1 MLALAGL
8 MLSLFVRRRR
18 VWVRASA
25 ADDGRTLVEVAGLS
39 RAEGEAHEAL
49 ADEVAGLADRM
60 RSRDRGRENDVTS
73 AELAGLSNNLLYS
86 AMAVYALAMYFFAA
100 ELAFSRPV
108 RDGRRADQ
116 RSRSVDWRG
125 GWRRLLD
132 DVRRTGAGRD
142 HASRTARRDRTGV
155 GRIAVS
161 LTVLAFLLHLGAVV
175 TRGLSAER
183 APWGN
188 MFEFSVTGALAV
200 TGVFLVLLRRQDIR
214 YLGTFVVLPVLLTLG
229 LAVTVLY
236 TESAQL
242 VPALKSVWLVI
253 HVSAAII
260 ASGLLTIGFAQTVCF
275 LVQDRLRGPRSG
287 AGRRA
292 SSTGCRRP
300 PRWTAPSYRMHAFA
314 YPIWTFAVIAG
325 AIWAENAW
333 GRYWGWD
340 PKETWAFI
348 TWMVYTPYLHA
359 RATAGWKGRKAAYIA
374 LVAYGTFL
382 FNYLVVNIWLVGF
395 HSYAGVG

>member
-1 MLALAGL
+1 MSSAG
-8 MLSLFVRRRR
+8 
-18 VWVRASA
+18 
-25 ADDGRTLVEVAGLS
+25 
-39 RAEGEAHEAL
+39 
-49 ADEVAGLADRM
+49 
-60 RSRDRGRENDVTS
+60 
-73 AELAGLSNNLLYS
+73 LAGLSNNLLYS
-86 AMAVYALAMYFFAA
+86 AMVVYALAMYCYTAS
-100 ELAFSRPV
+100 LAFSRPGRAPAVEPLAEPADV
-108 RDGRRADQ
+108 RELAAVGGTGVATTYDVEHPAGGPTTPPVVPERAD
-116 RSRSVDWRG
+116 
-125 GWRRLLD
+125 RL
-132 DVRRTGAGRD
+132 GR
-142 HASRTARRDRTGV
+142 V
-155 GRIAVS
+155 GVS
-161 LTVLAFLLHLGAVV
+161 LTVLAFVLHLGAVV

-200 TGVFLVLLRRQDIR
+200 TGVYLVLLRRHDIR

-260 ASGLLTIGFAQTVCF
+260 ASGILTVGFAQTVCF
-275 LVQDRLRGPRSG
+275 LVQDRREQRPVESRTPSFMDRLPSAAVLDRS
-287 AGRRA
+287 A
-292 SSTGCRRP
+292 
-300 PRWTAPSYRMHAFA
+300 YRMHAFA

-348 TWMVYTPYLHA
+348 TWMVYTAYLHA
-359 RATAGWKGRKAAYIA
+359 RATAGWKGRKASYVA
-374 LVAYGTFL
+374 LLGYATFL

>member
-1 MLALAGL
+1 VSSAG
-8 MLSLFVRRRR
+8 
-18 VWVRASA
+18 
-25 ADDGRTLVEVAGLS
+25 
-39 RAEGEAHEAL
+39 
-49 ADEVAGLADRM
+49 
-60 RSRDRGRENDVTS
+60 
-73 AELAGLSNNLLYS
+73 LAGLSNNLLYS
-86 AMAVYALAMYFFAA
+86 AMVVYALAMYCYTAS
-100 ELAFSRPV
+100 LAFSRPGRVPLEGHVEDPAQQSTEV
-108 RDGRRADQ
+108 RELAAVGGSRSTTTYDVGHTAGGATATPDVPERAD
-116 RSRSVDWRG
+116 
-125 GWRRLLD
+125 RL
-132 DVRRTGAGRD
+132 
-142 HASRTARRDRTGV
+142 
-155 GRIAVS
+155 GRIGVS
-161 LTVLAFLLHLGAVV
+161 LTVLAFALHLGAVV

-200 TGVFLVLLRRQDIR
+200 TGVYLVLLRRHDIR

-260 ASGLLTIGFAQTVCF
+260 ASGILTVGFAQTVCF
-275 LVQDRLRGPRSG
+275 LVQDRREQRPVESRTPSFMDRLPSAAALDRS
-287 AGRRA
+287 A
-292 SSTGCRRP
+292 
-300 PRWTAPSYRMHAFA
+300 YRMHAFA

-348 TWMVYTPYLHA
+348 TWMVYTAYLHA
-359 RATAGWKGRKAAYIA
+359 RATAGWKGRKASYVA
-374 LVAYGTFL
+374 LLGYATFL

>member
-1 MLALAGL
+1 MTG
-8 MLSLFVRRRR
+8 
-18 VWVRASA
+18 
-25 ADDGRTLVEVAGLS
+25 
-39 RAEGEAHEAL
+39 
-49 ADEVAGLADRM
+49 
-60 RSRDRGRENDVTS
+60 

-108 RDGRRADQ
+108 RDGRAERADE
-116 RSRSVDWRG
+116 
-125 GWRRLLD
+125 RRLATVGGGGSPTTYD
-132 DVRRTGAGRD
+132 APVTETGAD
-142 HASRTARRDRTGV
+142 ADRTARSDRV
-155 GRIAVS
+155 GHIAVS

-200 TGVFLVLLRRQDIR
+200 TGVFLVLLRRQPIR
-214 YLGTFVVLPVLLTLG
+214 YLGTFIVLPVLLTLG

-260 ASGLLTIGFAQTVCF
+260 ASGLLTVGFAQTICF
-275 LVQDRLRGPRSG
+275 LVQDRLEQRGPDRPASFFDRLPS
-287 AGRRA
+287 AAALDRA
-292 SSTGCRRP
+292 
-300 PRWTAPSYRMHAFA
+300 SYRMHAFA

-348 TWMVYTPYLHA
+348 TWMVLTAYLHA
-359 RATAGWKGRKAAYIA
+359 RATAGWKGRKAAYVA
-374 LVAYGTFL
+374 LLAYGTFL

-395 HSYAGVG
+395 HSYAGVS

>member
-1 MLALAGL
+1 V
-8 MLSLFVRRRR
+8 S
-18 VWVRASA
+18 
-25 ADDGRTLVEVAGLS
+25 
-39 RAEGEAHEAL
+39 
-49 ADEVAGLADRM
+49 
-60 RSRDRGRENDVTS
+60 S

-86 AMAVYALAMYFFAA
+86 AMVVYALAMYCYTAS
-100 ELAFSRPV
+100 LAFSRPGRVTAEDRVEESADV
-108 RDGRRADQ
+108 RELAAVGGTSSTTTYDVEHLTGDPAVTRETPERAD
-116 RSRSVDWRG
+116 
-125 GWRRLLD
+125 RL
-132 DVRRTGAGRD
+132 GR
-142 HASRTARRDRTGV
+142 V
-155 GRIAVS
+155 GVS
-161 LTVLAFLLHLGAVV
+161 LTVLAFVLHLGAVV
-175 TRGLSAER
+175 ARGLSAER

-200 TGVFLVLLRRQDIR
+200 TGVYLVLLRRHDIR

-260 ASGLLTIGFAQTVCF
+260 ASGILTVGFAQTVCF
-275 LVQDRLRGPRSG
+275 LVQDRREQRPAGSRTPSFMDRLPSAAALDRS
-287 AGRRA
+287 A
-292 SSTGCRRP
+292 
-300 PRWTAPSYRMHAFA
+300 YRMHAFA

-348 TWMVYTPYLHA
+348 TWMVYTAYLHA
-359 RATAGWKGRKAAYIA
+359 RATAGWKGRRASYVA
-374 LVAYGTFL
+374 LLGYATFL

>member
-1 MLALAGL
+1 MT
-8 MLSLFVRRRR
+8 
-18 VWVRASA
+18 A
-25 ADDGRTLVEVAGLS
+25 AD
-39 RAEGEAHEAL
+39 
-49 ADEVAGLADRM
+49 
-60 RSRDRGRENDVTS
+60 
-73 AELAGLSNNLLYS
+73 LAGLSNNLLYS
-86 AMAVYALAMYFFAA
+86 AMAVYAIAMYCYTA
-100 ELAFSRPV
+100 ELAFAGPRRGS
-108 RDGRRADQ
+108 RRATA
-116 RSRSVDWRG
+116 RAEARELAAV
-125 GWRRLLD
+125 
-132 DVRRTGAGRD
+132 GAGAGVPTYAEEAPAPDDDRGR
-142 HASRTARRDRTGV
+142 AERSARL
-155 GRIAVS
+155 GRVAVS
-161 LTVLAFLLHLGAVV
+161 LTVLAFALHLASVV

-200 TGVFLVLLRRQDIR
+200 TGAFLVMLLRRDVR

-260 ASGLLTIGFAQTVCF
+260 ASGILTVGFAQTVCF
-275 LVQDRLRGPRSG
+275 LVQDRRERNPDRVPSFMDRFPAAAALDRS
-287 AGRRA
+287 A
-292 SSTGCRRP
+292 
-300 PRWTAPSYRMHAFA
+300 YKMHAFA

-348 TWMVYTPYLHA
+348 TWMVYTAYLHA
-359 RATAGWKGRKAAYIA
+359 RATAGWKGRKAAYVA
-374 LVAYGTFL
+374 LLGYATFL

>member
-1 MLALAGL
+1 MTG
-8 MLSLFVRRRR
+8 
-18 VWVRASA
+18 
-25 ADDGRTLVEVAGLS
+25 
-39 RAEGEAHEAL
+39 
-49 ADEVAGLADRM
+49 
-60 RSRDRGRENDVTS
+60 

-108 RDGRRADQ
+108 RGGRAERVVDDRALASVGGSGPSPSYVAPAPGESVPAD
-116 RSRSVDWRG
+116 RSARS
-125 GWRRLLD
+125 
-132 DVRRTGAGRD
+132 
-142 HASRTARRDRTGV
+142 DRV

-175 TRGLSAER
+175 ARGLSAER

-200 TGVFLVLLRRQDIR
+200 TGVFLVLLRRQEVR
-214 YLGTFVVLPVLLTLG
+214 YLGTFVILPVLLTLG
-229 LAVTVLY
+229 LAVAVLY

-275 LVQDRLRGPRSG
+275 LIQDRLESRGPDRPASFFDRLPS
-287 AGRRA
+287 AAALDRA
-292 SSTGCRRP
+292 
-300 PRWTAPSYRMHAFA
+300 SYRMHAFA

-348 TWMVYTPYLHA
+348 TWMVLTAYLHA

-395 HSYAGVG
+395 HSYAGVS

>member
-1 MLALAGL
+1 V
-8 MLSLFVRRRR
+8 S
-18 VWVRASA
+18 S
-25 ADDGRTLVEVAGLS
+25 
-39 RAEGEAHEAL
+39 
-49 ADEVAGLADRM
+49 AGLA
-60 RSRDRGRENDVTS
+60 
-73 AELAGLSNNLLYS
+73 ALSNNLLYS
-86 AMAVYALAMYFFAA
+86 AMVVYALAMYFYTAS
-100 ELAFSRPV
+100 LAFSRPGRV
-108 RDGRRADQ
+108 RSGEATAVRELAAVGGATGPTTYDQQPPPATTTEPVPERAD
-116 RSRSVDWRG
+116 
-125 GWRRLLD
+125 RL
-132 DVRRTGAGRD
+132 GR
-142 HASRTARRDRTGV
+142 V
-155 GRIAVS
+155 GVS
-161 LTVLAFLLHLGAVV
+161 LTVLAFALHLGAVV
-175 TRGLSAER
+175 ARGLSAQR

-200 TGVFLVLLRRQDIR
+200 TGVYLVLLRRHDIR

-260 ASGLLTIGFAQTVCF
+260 ASGILTVGFAQTVCF
-275 LVQDRLRGPRSG
+275 LVQDRREQRPVGQRSQSFMD
-287 AGRRA
+287 RL
-292 SSTGCRRP
+292 
-300 PRWTAPSYRMHAFA
+300 PSAAALDRSAYRMHAFA

-348 TWMVYTPYLHA
+348 TWMVYTAYLHA
-359 RATAGWKGRKAAYIA
+359 RATAGWKGRKAAYVA
-374 LVAYGTFL
+374 LLGYATFL

>member
-1 MLALAGL
+1 
-8 MLSLFVRRRR
+8 
-18 VWVRASA
+18 
-25 ADDGRTLVEVAGLS
+25 
-39 RAEGEAHEAL
+39 
-49 ADEVAGLADRM
+49 
-60 RSRDRGRENDVTS
+60 VTG

-108 RDGRRADQ
+108 REPRAADLPVEERALATVGGGSPTTYDAPVDVKGDGAD
-116 RSRSVDWRG
+116 RPSRS
-125 GWRRLLD
+125 
-132 DVRRTGAGRD
+132 
-142 HASRTARRDRTGV
+142 DRV
-155 GRIAVS
+155 GRIAAS

-200 TGVFLVLLRRQDIR
+200 SGVFLVLLRRQEIR
-214 YLGTFVVLPVLLTLG
+214 YLGTFVILPVLLTLG

-275 LVQDRLRGPRSG
+275 LVQDRLEARGP
-287 AGRRA
+287 GRPASFFDRLPSAAALDRA
-292 SSTGCRRP
+292 
-300 PRWTAPSYRMHAFA
+300 SYRMHAFA

-348 TWMVYTPYLHA
+348 TWMVLTAYLHA

-374 LVAYGTFL
+374 LLAYATFL

-395 HSYAGVG
+395 HSYAGVS

>member
-1 MLALAGL
+1 
-8 MLSLFVRRRR
+8 
-18 VWVRASA
+18 
-25 ADDGRTLVEVAGLS
+25 
-39 RAEGEAHEAL
+39 
-49 ADEVAGLADRM
+49 
-60 RSRDRGRENDVTS
+60 VTG

-108 RDGRRADQ
+108 RDGRA
-116 RSRSVDWRG
+116 SAEL
-125 GWRRLLD
+125 RRLATVGGGGSSTTYD
-132 DVRRTGAGRD
+132 APVTETGAD
-142 HASRTARRDRTGV
+142 ADRTARSDRV

-200 TGVFLVLLRRQDIR
+200 TGVFLVLLRRQQIR

-260 ASGLLTIGFAQTVCF
+260 ASGLLTVGFAQTICF
-275 LVQDRLRGPRSG
+275 LVQDRLEQRGPDRPASFFDRLPS
-287 AGRRA
+287 AAALDRA
-292 SSTGCRRP
+292 
-300 PRWTAPSYRMHAFA
+300 SYRMHAFA

-348 TWMVYTPYLHA
+348 TWMVLTAYLHA
-359 RATAGWKGRKAAYIA
+359 RATAGWKGRKAAYLA
-374 LVAYGTFL
+374 LLAYGTFL

-395 HSYAGVG
+395 HSYAGVS

>member
-1 MLALAGL
+1 MSSAG
-8 MLSLFVRRRR
+8 
-18 VWVRASA
+18 
-25 ADDGRTLVEVAGLS
+25 
-39 RAEGEAHEAL
+39 
-49 ADEVAGLADRM
+49 
-60 RSRDRGRENDVTS
+60 
-73 AELAGLSNNLLYS
+73 LAGLSNNLLYS
-86 AMAVYALAMYFFAA
+86 AMVVYALAMYCYTAS
-100 ELAFSRPV
+100 LAFSRPGRNRAAEPLEEPAGV
-108 RDGRRADQ
+108 RELAAVGGTNSTTTYDVEQPAGGRPPTPVVPERAD
-116 RSRSVDWRG
+116 RLSR
-125 GWRRLLD
+125 
-132 DVRRTGAGRD
+132 
-142 HASRTARRDRTGV
+142 V
-155 GRIAVS
+155 GVS
-161 LTVLAFLLHLGAVV
+161 LTVLAFALHLGAVV

-200 TGVFLVLLRRQDIR
+200 TGVYLVLLRRHDIR

-260 ASGLLTIGFAQTVCF
+260 ASGILTVGFAQTVCF
-275 LVQDRLRGPRSG
+275 LVQDRREQRPAASRTPSFMDRLPPAAALDRS
-287 AGRRA
+287 A
-292 SSTGCRRP
+292 
-300 PRWTAPSYRMHAFA
+300 YRMHAFA

-348 TWMVYTPYLHA
+348 TWMVYTAYLHA
-359 RATAGWKGRKAAYIA
+359 RATAGWKGRKASYVA
-374 LVAYGTFL
+374 LLGYATFL